1 MKTRVRTAFIRKT
14 DGIMR
19 VHSTALS
26 VLSVA
31 AMVLTVWSLEERFRN
46 RNAGDTASSIEG
58 RLLWCVWFVN
68 LLTAGA
74 IISYHVAVRRA
85 TRREPL
91 HFESHVWTPLGV
103 LLELLANCLSPLPG
117 FTRGTTAF
125 DAHEAIA
132 LCVFLRFYHFFRL
145 MRDVDDLYL
154 RRRQLHSQLK
164 VHCLRYIF
172 LICPAYRLLRS
183 PAGCSAFEAASLRL
197 RGSTQVSPRFDSLLV
212 FKRFVHRFGFRFCM
226 IVFAVLL
233 FVGSYAV
240 YLPLP
245 LRPLPSRCSH

>member
-31 AMVLTVWSLEERFRN
+31 AMVLTVWSLEERVRN

-145 MRDVDDLYL
+145 MRDNDDLYL

-164 VHCLRYIF
+164 VRCLRDIF
-172 LICPAYRLLRS
+172 FNLPAYNCYCPR
-183 PAGCSAFEAASLRL
+183 PVVARL
-197 RGSTQVSPRFDSLLV
+197 RPRRFASAGPRRCRLAST
-212 FKRFVHRFGFRFCM
+212 
-226 IVFAVLL
+226 
-233 FVGSYAV
+233 
-240 YLPLP
+240 
-245 LRPLPSRCSH
+245 RCWSSSGLCTASASASA